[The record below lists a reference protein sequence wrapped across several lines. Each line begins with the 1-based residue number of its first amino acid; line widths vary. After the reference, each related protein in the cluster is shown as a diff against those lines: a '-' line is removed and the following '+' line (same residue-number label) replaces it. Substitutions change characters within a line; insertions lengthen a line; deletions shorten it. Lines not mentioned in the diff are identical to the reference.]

1 MDKNGTKVEIA
12 AKQKV
17 DRDEGEEGKGEEEY
31 PLSLSR
37 QLLGKA
43 VFDKHRMPSLI
54 DHVVRHCLHASSRKE
69 HEVCV
74 VDQIDPAV
82 TRHFSKD
89 TFRSIPLHGIAKAST
104 NHDSN
109 SIMWKCVR
117 PMKHLKKLR
126 SNPGPFIEH
135 FFKI

>member
-1 MDKNGTKVEIA
+1 MRNRLDKSGTKVEIA
-12 AKQKV
+12 VKQRV
-17 DRDEGEEGKGEEEY
+17 DRDEGEEEY

-37 QLLGKA
+37 QILDEA
-43 VFDKHRMPSLI
+43 VFDKHRLPSLI
-54 DHVVRHCLHASSRKE
+54 EHVVRHCLHASSRKE

-74 VDQIDPAV
+74 IDQRDPAV

-109 SIMWKCVR
+109 SIMWKCVG
-117 PMKHLKKLR
+117 PMEYLKKLCA
-126 SNPGPFIEH
+126 NPGPLSKH
-135 FFKI
+135 FLKI